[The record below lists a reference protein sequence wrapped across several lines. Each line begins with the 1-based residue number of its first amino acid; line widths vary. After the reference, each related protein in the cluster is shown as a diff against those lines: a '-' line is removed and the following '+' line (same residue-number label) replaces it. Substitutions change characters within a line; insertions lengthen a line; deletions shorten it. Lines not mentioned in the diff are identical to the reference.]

1 MIQLRERSLIM
12 LIDGGLKH
20 CLECLKPE
28 DLMIESTHFNQ
39 KERLSKL
46 LALISLA
53 LCLAILIGEWLHEQ
67 IPLKIKKHGRRAK
80 SIFRYGL
87 DPLRAIV
94 LDIDLKQNEFINC
107 LNFLSCT

>member
-39 KERLSKL
+39 QERLSKL

-53 LCLAILIGEWLHEQ
+53 LCWAILIGEGNGYMNKY
-67 IPLKIKKHGRRAK
+67 P
-80 SIFRYGL
+80 
-87 DPLRAIV
+87 
-94 LDIDLKQNEFINC
+94 
-107 LNFLSCT
+107 